1 MLTIVKLEVWPGR
14 KHFIFH
20 FFWRHFKRV
29 FIRCAHLIRGC
40 VTGFPPV
47 SSVERVGQWVAEQPS
62 SGGGWAVR
70 WQQTG
75 RARGGLEGGPGQ
87 APPLP
92 RSPPWPRKAS
102 CSDLHWQNIKG
113 RPDKEPVA
121 GLSGKSEEYISLF
134 HE

>member
-1 MLTIVKLEVWPGR
+1 MG
-14 KHFIFH
+14 
-20 FFWRHFKRV
+20 
-29 FIRCAHLIRGC
+29 
-40 VTGFPPV
+40 
-47 SSVERVGQWVAEQPS
+47 S

-113 RPDKEPVA
+113 RPDKELVA
-121 GLSGKSEEYISLF
+121 GLSGKSGYRVTLGGAGGLECQAFSSWMSWRMRWRRLAQRAIDSPAGPLPSQSVDDVFLGFSYYGEGA
-134 HE
+134 